1 MKVKDKVILVTG
13 AGGGM
18 GRELVLNLI
27 KKGARVVALDL
38 NPTALQ
44 GTVEK
49 AGELKD
55 RVAPV
60 VANITDRALIESLKD
75 EVIGKFGQLDGLIN
89 NAGIIQKFSALADT
103 PYAEIERVM
112 NINFYGTLY
121 VLKTF
126 LPYLLQR
133 PEAHVVNVAS
143 MGSFLPVPGQ
153 VTYGAS
159 KAAVKLMTEGLM
171 CELADTHCQVSVVFP
186 GSIATNIQKN
196 SGASKVEISKELI
209 EKNKG
214 FLLTMPEDAA
224 EVIVRGM
231 ERGKKRI
238 KIGHDCKAMDKLTRL
253 APNLAGKLIT
263 KAMKGKIE
271 LE

>member
-60 VANITDRALIESLKD
+60 VVNITDRALIESLKD

-133 PEAHVVNVAS
+133 PEAHVMNVAS

-196 SGASKVEISKELI
+196 SGASNIEISREVI
-209 EKNKG
+209 EQHKG
-214 FLLTMPEDAA
+214 ILLTMPEDAA
-224 EVIVRGM
+224 ETIVHGM

>member
-1 MKVKDKVILVTG
+1 M
-13 AGGGM
+13 
-18 GRELVLNLI
+18 
-27 KKGARVVALDL
+27 
-38 NPTALQ
+38 
-44 GTVEK
+44 
-49 AGELKD
+49 
-55 RVAPV
+55 

-196 SGASKVEISKELI
+196 SGASNVEISREVI
-209 EKNKG
+209 EQHKG
-214 FLLTMPEDAA
+214 ILLTMPEDAA
-224 EVIVRGM
+224 ETIVHGM

>member
-1 MKVKDKVILVTG
+1 MVIL
-13 AGGGM
+13 
-18 GRELVLNLI
+18 
-27 KKGARVVALDL
+27 
-38 NPTALQ
+38 
-44 GTVEK
+44 
-49 AGELKD
+49 
-55 RVAPV
+55 
-60 VANITDRALIESLKD
+60 S
-75 EVIGKFGQLDGLIN
+75 
-89 NAGIIQKFSALADT
+89 DT

-143 MGSFLPVPGQ
+143 MGSFLPVLGQ

-196 SGASKVEISKELI
+196 SGASNVEISREVI
-209 EKNKG
+209 EQHKG
-214 FLLTMPEDAA
+214 ILLTMPEDAA
-224 EVIVRGM
+224 ETIVHGM